1 MDLLI
6 VKLKEA
12 LGLGILTS
20 DVALS
25 EAVTAGWCF
34 SWKEEAFELA
44 SNNKRA

>member
-12 LGLGILTS
+12 LGVGILTS
-20 DVALS
+20 DLAPP
-25 EAVTAGWCF
+25 EAMTAGWCF
-34 SWKEEAFELA
+34 SWKEEIFVPA